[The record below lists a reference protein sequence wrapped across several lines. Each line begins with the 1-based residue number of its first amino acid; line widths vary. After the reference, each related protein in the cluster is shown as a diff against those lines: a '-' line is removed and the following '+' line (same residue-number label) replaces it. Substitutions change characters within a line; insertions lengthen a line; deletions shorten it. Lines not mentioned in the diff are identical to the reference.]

1 MGSEMKPSTQ
11 LLKVIKKKKIN
22 SLSRTSMLSETVFDA
37 PARDWGVTISIK
49 GKAGRKPLTGDMKI
63 LLPSLRSPST
73 SVRYQLGRS
82 PLAFS
87 CVIHF
92 GLSTTTV
99 FKPQARTHPFWECWA
114 AITDF
119 FCTLV
124 FFSPAASC
132 LLLPSFPRV
141 KTYSEIEHK
150 WRMVSVMTN
159 AHICIYTI
167 TANY

>member
-132 LLLPSFPRV
+132 LLLPSFPPPPPPPV
-141 KTYSEIEHK
+141 KTYSE
-150 WRMVSVMTN
+150 R
-159 AHICIYTI
+159 
-167 TANY
+167 